1 MQSFG
6 YYDFS
11 PTRVASQRPRGGGVG
26 CPTGAICPRCPSVSR
41 LPRPRDM
48 VPGPLPHQDHAH
60 RTRNRLTTSPPTL
73 VCARNNNSTI
83 KKARLRFFV
92 FLNKKETT
100 QVACFNSH
108 KKGKEPH
115 PAFLHCGIV
124 EAKSRQK
131 WTNCGEN
138 YDVKH
143 ASSSTVRLL
152 SRSH

>member
-1 MQSFG
+1 MCRVSDTTIFRPPE
-6 YYDFS
+6 S
-11 PTRVASQRPRGGGVG
+11 PRSSHGGGVG

-124 EAKSRQK
+124 EARSPALAI
-131 WTNCGEN
+131 TNFWELITLSGIG
-138 YDVKH
+138 
-143 ASSSTVRLL
+143 RLQNQA
-152 SRSH
+152 